1 MNSLMVER
9 MRPTRTFPLAQQYE
23 SESRADGTLAELVHY
38 VLDRHHA
45 YLKAELPRLESLLL
59 KLAAIPCNRDGAM
72 LHRLR
77 RVFEDFKVGVEL
89 HMHKEEAVLFPAILQ
104 LERAVQ
110 AGATEAAAS
119 VGSFSNVI
127 RMMSRE
133 HDSAESEMDHIR
145 EITNDYRYPED
156 AGEKLRTLLDG
167 LSALDA
173 DLRFHV
179 HLEDDVLFERALR
192 LAARGAPPCQ

>member
-1 MNSLMVER
+1 MNNMTVETL
-9 MRPTRTFPLAQQYE
+9 RPMRTFPLAQQYE
-23 SESRADGTLAELVHY
+23 SDPRGDGTVAELVQY

-45 YLKAELPRLESLLL
+45 YLKAELPRLEGLLV

-77 RVFEDFKVGVEL
+77 RVFEEFKIGVEL

-104 LERAVQ
+104 MERAVQ
-110 AGATEAAAS
+110 AGAIEAGGS

-133 HDSAESEMDHIR
+133 HDSAEAEMDHIR
-145 EITNDYRYPED
+145 EITNDYSYPED

-167 LSALDA
+167 LRALDA

-192 LAARGAPPCQ
+192 LAAGGTPPCP

>member
-1 MNSLMVER
+1 MNNLTAES
-9 MRPTRTFPLAQQYE
+9 MRPMRTFPLAQQYE
-23 SESRADGTLAELVHY
+23 SDSRGDGTIAELVQY

-45 YLKAELPRLESLLL
+45 YLKAELPRLENLLV

-77 RVFEDFKVGVEL
+77 RVFEEFKVGVEL
-89 HMHKEEAVLFPAILQ
+89 HMHKEETILFPAILQ
-104 LERAVQ
+104 MERAVQ
-110 AGATEAAAS
+110 TGATEDGGS
-119 VGSFSNVI
+119 VGSFLNVI

-133 HDSAESEMDHIR
+133 HETAEAEMDHIR
-145 EITNDYRYPED
+145 EITDDYRYPED
-156 AGEKLRTLLDG
+156 AGEKLRALFDG

-179 HLEDDVLFERALR
+179 HLEDDVLFERAMR
-192 LAARGAPPCQ
+192 LAARGAPPCL

>member
-1 MNSLMVER
+1 MSNAPIER
-9 MRPTRTFPLAQQYE
+9 MRRTGAFPLAQQYDADP
-23 SESRADGTLAELVHY
+23 RGDGTVAQLVQY

-45 YLKAELPRLESLLL
+45 YLKAELPRLEAMLM
-59 KLAAIPCNRDGAM
+59 KLSAIPCNRNGAM

-77 RVFEDFKVGVEL
+77 RLFEDFKLGIEL
-89 HMHKEEAVLFPAILQ
+89 HMHKEETVLFPAILQ
-104 LERAVQ
+104 MERAVQ
-110 AGATEAAAS
+110 AGATQPDGS
-119 VGSFSNVI
+119 FGSFSNVI

-133 HDSAESEMDHIR
+133 HDSAESEMDQIR
-145 EITNDYRYPED
+145 ELTNDYRYPED
-156 AGEKLRTLLDG
+156 AGEALRTLLDG

-192 LAARGAPPCQ
+192 LAARGAPPCP

>member
-1 MNSLMVER
+1 MNNMTVETL
-9 MRPTRTFPLAQQYE
+9 RPMRTFPLAQQYE
-23 SESRADGTLAELVHY
+23 SDPRGDGTVAELVQY

-45 YLKAELPRLESLLL
+45 YLKAELPRLEGLLV
-59 KLAAIPCNRDGAM
+59 KLAAIPCSRDGAM

-77 RVFEDFKVGVEL
+77 RVFEEFKVGVEL

-104 LERAVQ
+104 MERAVQ
-110 AGATEAAAS
+110 AGAIEAGGS

-133 HDSAESEMDHIR
+133 HDSAEAELDHIR
-145 EITNDYRYPED
+145 EITNDYSYPED
-156 AGEKLRTLLDG
+156 AGEKLRALFDG

-192 LAARGAPPCQ
+192 LAARGTPPCP